1 MTILNHAKKAIMP
14 EYKIL
19 LSKTAVKTLDRLPN
33 QVAENILRA
42 IQNLITDPKPHGVKK
57 LKGREGY
64 RIRKGDY
71 RIIYDVH
78 DDTLVI
84 QIIAIGHRK
93 EIYD

>member
-1 MTILNHAKKAIMP
+1 MP

-33 QVAENILRA
+33 QVAENLLRA
-42 IQNLITDPKPHGVKK
+42 IQKLNTDPKPYGVKK

-64 RIRKGDY
+64 RILKGDY
-71 RIIYDVH
+71 RIIYDVQ